1 MGLKLIHN
9 AFVVNEGSIKTAS
22 VIIDDD
28 IITGIYS
35 TDSVPKFEFFEV
47 IDASGKY
54 LFPGVI
60 DDHVH
65 FREPGLTHKGTIS
78 SESHAAAAGGVTSIF
93 DMPNCIPQTTT
104 INALHAKQAIASTS
118 SIVNYSFYL
127 GATRNNL
134 NEISEIDPKNT
145 CGIKLFMGSSTG
157 DMLLDNDEIIKDLF
171 QIATIPVVAHCED
184 SNIINNNINKYKEE
198 LGCEPPIS
206 YHPLIR
212 SAEACY
218 ASTYKALDIASGTNV
233 KLHILHVSTEKE
245 LSLFTKGPIEH
256 KQFTAEACPAHLY
269 FTDSD
274 YDRLG
279 AQIKCNPAIKS
290 INDRQALRHALTDGN
305 IDIIGTDHAPHLLS
319 EKTGGCLTALSGMPI
334 LPYSLPIM
342 LELSDSEDN
351 LTLPNIARLMSH
363 NPASLFNVMNRGY
376 IREGYKADLTLVS
389 RSDEGYIVNKN
400 NLYNKCKW
408 SPFEGVQMHWK
419 VEYTWV
425 NGNPIYSEGRFNDKI
440 FGKQIEFSR

>member
-22 VIIDDD
+22 VIINDD
-28 IITGIYS
+28 IITGIYP
-35 TDSVPKFEFFEV
+35 TDSVPKFDFIEV

-78 SESHAAAAGGVTSIF
+78 SESHAAAAGGVTSVF
-93 DMPNCIPQTTT
+93 DMPNCIPQTIT
-104 INALHAKQAIASTS
+104 INALHAKQTIASTS

-127 GATRNNL
+127 GATKNNL
-134 NEISEIDPKNT
+134 NEISEIDPKSI

-157 DMLLDNDEIIKDLF
+157 DMLLDNGEIIRDLF
-171 QIATIPVVAHCED
+171 QKATIPVAAHCED
-184 SNIINNNINKYKEE
+184 STIINSNISKYTKE

-218 ASTYKALDIASGTNV
+218 ASTYKALEIASGTNV
-233 KLHILHVSTEKE
+233 QLHILHISTAKE
-245 LSLFTKGPIEH
+245 LSLFSKGPIGQ

-269 FTDSD
+269 FSESD

-279 AQIKCNPAIKS
+279 ARIKCNPAIKS
-290 INDRQALRHALTDGN
+290 ISDRQALHNALTDGN

-319 EKTGGCLTALSGMPI
+319 EKIGGCLTAASGMPI

-342 LELSDSEDN
+342 LELSDTDN
-351 LTLPNIARLMSH
+351 LTLPDIARLMSH
-363 NPASLFNVMNRGY
+363 NPATLFKVKHRGY

-389 RSDEGYIVNKN
+389 RSDSGYTVNGN
-400 NLYNKCKW
+400 NIYNKCQW

-425 NGNPIYSEGRFNDKI
+425 NGNQVYCEGRFNDKI
-440 FGKQIEFSR
+440 FGEQIEFSR